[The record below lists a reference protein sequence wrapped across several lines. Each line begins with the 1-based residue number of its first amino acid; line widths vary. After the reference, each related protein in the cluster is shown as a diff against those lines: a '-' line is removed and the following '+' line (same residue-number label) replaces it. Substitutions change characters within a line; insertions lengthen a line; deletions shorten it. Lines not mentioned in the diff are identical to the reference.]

1 MEFSEVLKKRK
12 MIRKFQRKPVPDELI
27 MKLLATAQRAPS
39 AGFTQVQ
46 EFVIIKDEKTK
57 NALAKAAFGQEQ
69 VSEAPVVIVV
79 CSNWGRAHER
89 YGERAKNFY
98 SITDGAFSSLL
109 ILLSCIEH
117 GLGAC
122 FVGAF
127 HDEEVA
133 KILKLPDKVRPI
145 GIIAIGYPDEK
156 PGKFHRFDLKKIL
169 HFEKW

>member
-12 MIRKFQRKPVPDELI
+12 MVRKFKKKDVPDELI
-27 MKLLATAQRAPS
+27 MKMLANAQRAPS

-46 EFVIIKDEKTK
+46 EFVIVKDEKTK
-57 NALAKAAFGQEQ
+57 EKLAKAALGQEQ
-69 VSEAPVVIVV
+69 VSDAPVVIVV
-79 CSNWGRAHER
+79 CSNWDRAYER

-133 KILKLPDKVRPI
+133 RILKLSEKVRPI
-145 GIIAIGYPDEK
+145 GIIPIGYPDEK
-156 PGKFHRFDLKKIL
+156 PGKFHRFDLEKIL